1 MAELIDQSDLEKQET
16 EAIKRTF
23 RKIQQHVEMMVEMF
37 KRSRFYLSVA
47 SRMNYDEG
55 FVFNE
60 NNIIQSKPQNPNLNF
75 NILIIII
82 IMSEVKSRIPLEGNY
97 RKGWQ
102 LSQEEQVIHIMKPI
116 GCLR

>member
-1 MAELIDQSDLEKQET
+1 LAELIDQADLEKQET

-60 NNIIQSKPQNPNLNF
+60 NNIIQYLAELEEYICS
-75 NILIIII
+75 LITYTAFKR
-82 IMSEVKSRIPLEGNY
+82 EDP
-97 RKGWQ
+97 
-102 LSQEEQVIHIMKPI
+102 
-116 GCLR
+116 